1 MRNTVPLLI
10 LLALMSI
17 HGCSTPL
24 VNKGN
29 TPHLSCTHD
38 RPQLCAMQY
47 EPVCA
52 TLKNTTERS
61 YSSACA
67 ACSAEGTRSY
77 TLGTCE

>member
-10 LLALMSI
+10 LLALLAMQ
-17 HGCSTPL
+17 GCSTPL
-24 VNKGN
+24 VTKEN
-29 TPHLSCTHD
+29 TPHLKCTDD
-38 RPQLCAMQY
+38 RPQLCTMQY

-67 ACSAEGTRSY
+67 ACSAEGTRGY
-77 TLGTCE
+77 TLGACE

>member
-1 MRNTVPLLI
+1 MRNTMPLLI
-10 LLALMSI
+10 LLALLAM
-17 HGCSTPL
+17 HGCSMPL
-24 VNKGN
+24 VTKASA
-29 TPHLSCTHD
+29 PHLSCAHA
-38 RPQLCAMQY
+38 RPQICTMQY